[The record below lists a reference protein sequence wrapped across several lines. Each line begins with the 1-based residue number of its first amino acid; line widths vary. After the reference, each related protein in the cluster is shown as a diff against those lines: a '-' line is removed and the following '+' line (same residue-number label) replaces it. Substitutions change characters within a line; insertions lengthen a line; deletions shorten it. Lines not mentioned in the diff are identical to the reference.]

1 MTIEQPNQP
10 DRHAR
15 RSARPFRS
23 VLVANR
29 GEIACRVIRTLR
41 AMGVES
47 IAVFSDADQD
57 APHVRLADR
66 AVRLGP
72 APASASYLDVDA
84 VVRAAVTTG
93 AAAVH
98 PGYGFLSEQPA
109 LARALAAAGIVFVG
123 PDEQALEIMGDK
135 IRAKEHVAARGVP
148 IIEGVADASLDDDA
162 LVRAGIAIGFPLI
175 VKPAGGGG
183 GKGMQVVERA
193 EELPSA
199 IASAHR
205 VAAAAFGDGTLLLER
220 FVTRPRHIEV
230 QVLADARGAVVH
242 LGERE
247 CSLQRRHQ
255 KVVEESPSP
264 LIDARQRA
272 RLGEAACTVARSV
285 GYRGVGTVEFLVADD
300 RPDEFAFLEMNT
312 RLQVEHPV
320 TELVTGLD
328 LVEWQIRVA
337 AGEPLAITQDD
348 VVLNGHA
355 VEARLYAE
363 DPSNGF
369 LPQTGV
375 LARVHLPEGSGIRVD
390 GGVVT
395 GQSIGPWYDPMLA
408 KIVCWAE
415 DREAALRG
423 LDAALAATIVFGV
436 RTNLGFLRALLADE
450 DVVAGRLHTGLIAS
464 ILDEHPTFGPPSGIL
479 VAAALAESMDRR
491 SRAAD
496 QSLTLGTP
504 WSDHG
509 GWRLG
514 EDAPARQHLRL
525 ADGCIVRV
533 EVGGTADDSS
543 VTVDDATPVRAAVR
557 RLPDGTLRFEHDG
570 VDVPFATLKVGDER
584 WIALDGEV
592 GVVEVIPR
600 SGVPGRGAA
609 SVAGAVDPEI
619 RTPMP
624 GTVTAVHVADGD
636 VVTTGRPLVTVEA
649 MKMEHLLTA
658 TTDGTV
664 TLHVT
669 TGGTVATR
677 QSVATIVADPDAAP
691 TNGASA

>member
-1 MTIEQPNQP
+1 MTETSNRPGTLLE
-10 DRHAR
+10 
-15 RSARPFRS
+15 RPFRT

-29 GEIACRVIRTLR
+29 GEIACRVIRSLR

-47 IAVFSDADQD
+47 VAVYSDADRD

-66 AVRLGP
+66 AVRIGP
-72 APASASYLDVDA
+72 AVASESYLDVAA
-84 VVRAAVTTG
+84 VVGAALATG
-93 AAAVH
+93 AEAVH

-109 LARALAAAGIVFVG
+109 LARALAAAGIVFIG
-123 PDEQALEIMGDK
+123 PDERALELMGDK
-135 IRAKEHVAARGVP
+135 IRAKDHVAARGVP
-148 IIEGVADASLDDDA
+148 IIEGVADPSLDDDA
-162 LVRAGIAIGFPLI
+162 LAAAGIAIGFPLI

-193 EELPSA
+193 EELSAA

-205 VAAAAFGDGTLLLER
+205 VAQAAFGDPTLLLER

-230 QVLADARGAVVH
+230 QVLADAHGTVLH

-264 LIDARQRA
+264 RIDAGQRA

-328 LVEWQIRVA
+328 LVEWQVRVA
-337 AGEPLAITQDD
+337 AGQPLELTQDD
-348 VVLNGHA
+348 IVLTGHA

-363 DPSNGF
+363 DPASGF

-375 LARVHLPEGSGIRVD
+375 LERVHLPSGPGVRVD
-390 GGVVT
+390 GGIAE
-395 GQSIGPWYDPMLA
+395 GQFVGPWYDPMLA
-408 KIVCWAE
+408 KIVCWAP
-415 DREAALRG
+415 DRESALRR

-436 RTNLGFLRALLADE
+436 RTNLGFLRRLVTDTE
-450 DVVAGRLHTGLIAS
+450 VVEGRLHTGLIAELLAES
-464 ILDEHPTFGPPSGIL
+464 PVTAPDDRALA
-479 VAAALAESMDRR
+479 AAALAELDDRAVALAD
-491 SRAAD
+491 RAG
-496 QSLTLGTP
+496 TLGTP
-504 WSDHG
+504 WSDAG
-509 GWRLG
+509 GWRLSG
-514 EDAPARQHLRL
+514 AAPSRVHLRTD
-525 ADGCIVRV
+525 DGRRVRV
-533 EVGGTADDSS
+533 DVLGPSDDAR
-543 VTVDDATPVRAAVR
+543 VTVAEAEPVHAAVLAQTDR
-557 RLPDGTLRFEHDG
+557 AWRFEHG
-570 VDVPFATLKVGDER
+570 GTSVPFETMRIGDER
-584 WIALDGEV
+584 WTALDGV
-592 GVVEVIPR
+592 IGVVAVVPR
-600 SGVPGRGAA
+600 DAVPSAGAA
-609 SVAGAVDPEI
+609 SAPGAVEPDV

-624 GTVTAVHVADGD
+624 GTVTAVHVTSGD
-636 VVTTGRPLVTVEA
+636 DVAVGQSLVTVEA

-658 TTDGTV
+658 PAAGVVTV
-664 TLHVT
+664 HVT

-677 QSVATIVADPDAAP
+677 QSVATIAADPVAAP
-691 TNGASA
+691 TNGAPV